1 MSHGV
6 RSGFLP
12 LILVALSLSFA
23 MPRAAAAQTR
33 ADSAA
38 VLLETAS
45 RFEARGRLD
54 VADALYE
61 HILERFGDT
70 AAAVEVRRIRAA
82 MPADRAARSGRV
94 ELQVWG
100 TLYGLWLGV
109 AVPLIA
115 DADGP
120 EPYGL
125 GLLLGGPAGFFASRA
140 YARSRGISEGQ
151 ARAITF
157 GGTWGT
163 WQGFGWGEVFD
174 VGGGGDE
181 TQEYV
186 ASMVAGG
193 LTGIVTGAIL
203 ARNPIPAGTAT
214 AVSFGAL
221 WGTWFGVAAGVVAD
235 LDGDDLLAATLVG
248 GNAGLITTAFI
259 APGWEMSR
267 NRARLIS
274 IAGVLGGVAGA
285 GVALLLQPDD
295 EKVAILLPTVGSIAG
310 LAIGATTTSD
320 YDRGGA
326 SGGGGSGDGAALI
339 DVRGGRVSIGSALPQ
354 PTLVRADDRPDA
366 PLRLGVRL
374 TLLRARF

>member
-1 MSHGV
+1 VSHGV

-354 PTLVRADDRPDA
+354 PTLVRADDRPDP

>member
-354 PTLVRADDRPDA
+354 PTLVRADDRPDP